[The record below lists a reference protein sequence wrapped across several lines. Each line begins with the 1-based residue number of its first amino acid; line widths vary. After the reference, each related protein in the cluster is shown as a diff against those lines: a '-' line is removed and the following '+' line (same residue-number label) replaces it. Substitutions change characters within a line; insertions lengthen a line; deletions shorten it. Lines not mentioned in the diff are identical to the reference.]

1 VHSGFVSRCAA
12 RYKKPSGALRLRR
25 AIDLGLR
32 SGERRL
38 LAGGPLAF
46 GEHGAGLFA
55 GGGVDQVV
63 AEEDLRGCCA
73 GGAVLGDVVGADVDC
88 GGGRGGDH
96 LDGHGLAVS
105 AGDAVGLAFGG
116 LNDELEV
123 GHVGRD
129 TGYSECEGFTLAGNG
144 SNAGVF
150 DTDEYQ
156 GHGNLS
162 EKQISMSI
170 FIITASVQSV
180 FCTIWVYL

>member
-1 VHSGFVSRCAA
+1 MLGHIVST
-12 RYKKPSGALRLRR
+12 
-25 AIDLGLR
+25 
-32 SGERRL
+32 
-38 LAGGPLAF
+38 
-46 GEHGAGLFA
+46 
-55 GGGVDQVV
+55 
-63 AEEDLRGCCA
+63 
-73 GGAVLGDVVGADVDC
+73 DVD
-88 GGGRGGDH
+88 GSVVRLFDH
-96 LDGHGLAVS
+96 LDGHSLGMGAS
-105 AGDAVGLAFGG
+105 NAVGLAFGG

-129 TGYSECEGFTLAGNG
+129 TGYSECEGFTLAGDG